1 MTATEGMATDG
12 KNKLAFFSKHQI
24 EMHETMNLLSKTVTK
39 NIIYLKWK
47 VSLKSNYY
55 NWNNFRIL
63 CALFQSELEVWSF
76 HCISI

>member
-39 NIIYLKWK
+39 NIIYLK
-47 VSLKSNYY
+47 
-55 NWNNFRIL
+55 
-63 CALFQSELEVWSF
+63 
-76 HCISI
+76 